1 MADAFTVGLDGG
13 EGNDTITNR
22 GDIELLKAKAESDAD
37 SVAASVAVSVPI
49 KGVSFVDVE
58 GASLSNSSATAEA
71 VVTGLDA
78 GDGDDTVMSEGDIIK
93 LEAEADA
100 DSLAVSVTIVGTV
113 GGDAKG
119 LALSEASATADATA
133 AGISGGEGDDI
144 LENQAKIDA
153 TSTSVSEAN
162 SVSAEVSVE
171 VAGGGECTGSALSD
185 SSATSNAAATGI
197 EGGEGNDEIDN
208 EGELVTLADADADS
222 LAVSV
227 AIGVGSNGVFGGDLE
242 SEAASDASSTAEP
255 RLSLEEMASLRQ
267 SFQQQMR
274 VEQAAALR
282 ELAAENIIKS
292 EEFLAKNKLKT
303 GVVVLPSGV
312 QYRIIDEGEGD
323 RPNMDSTVMI
333 HYRGSKMDEREFVS
347 TFSTGT
353 PEAVQINSEA
363 VLPGWKDVLPLMK
376 TGSSWQVF
384 IPPELGFGERV
395 NQNFG
400 IGPNEALR
408 FDIKLIEI
416 VAADSIP

>member
-1 MADAFTVGLDGG
+1 MRATL
-13 EGNDTITNR
+13 TITICLLMF
-22 GDIELLKAKAESDAD
+22 GTAVQAQELTSEKEKLSYSYGWTLGEQFKQTDKFDIESIITAINDA
-37 SVAASVAVSVPI
+37 S
-49 KGVSFVDVE
+49 G
-58 GASLSNSSATAEA
+58 
-71 VVTGLDA
+71 
-78 GDGDDTVMSEGDIIK
+78 
-93 LEAEADA
+93 
-100 DSLAVSVTIVGTV
+100 
-113 GGDAKG
+113 
-119 LALSEASATADATA
+119 TAD
-133 AGISGGEGDDI
+133 
-144 LENQAKIDA
+144 
-153 TSTSVSEAN
+153 
-162 SVSAEVSVE
+162 
-171 VAGGGECTGSALSD
+171 
-185 SSATSNAAATGI
+185 
-197 EGGEGNDEIDN
+197 
-208 EGELVTLADADADS
+208 
-222 LAVSV
+222 
-227 AIGVGSNGVFGGDLE
+227 
-242 SEAASDASSTAEP
+242 P
-255 RLSLEEMASLRQ
+255 RLSVEEMASLRQ
-267 SFQQQMR
+267 AFQQQMR

-312 QYRIIDEGEGD
+312 QYRIIDEGEGA

-353 PEAVQINSEA
+353 PEAVQISSEA

-416 VAADSIP
+416 VTADSVP